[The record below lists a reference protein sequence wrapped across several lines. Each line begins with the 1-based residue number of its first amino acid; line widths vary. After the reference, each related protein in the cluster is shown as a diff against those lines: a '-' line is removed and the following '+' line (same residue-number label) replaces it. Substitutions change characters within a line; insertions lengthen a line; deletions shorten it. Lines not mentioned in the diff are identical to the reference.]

1 LIPVAGRIGAPLNVG
16 EGKNFMG
23 QAAPERLFRARA
35 LAADPR
41 PPKASRREPET
52 LVRVAI
58 CVVSAALVS
67 LGWIL
72 ASDMD
77 PATKAWGIVLFL
89 SFAGTTTVVVGYTRV
104 EIGKM
109 RADLVDLEK
118 RLLCALDATVRPEI
132 EDADTDAE
140 ADSNLPPQLT
150 PDPVISHELRIFL
163 QGRESA
169 FREDEDEA

>member
-1 LIPVAGRIGAPLNVG
+1 
-16 EGKNFMG
+16 MG

-104 EIGKM
+104 EVAKM

-118 RLLCALDATVRPEI
+118 RLLSALDTAGRPEV
-132 EDADTDAE
+132 EDV
-140 ADSNLPPQLT
+140 DSNLPPQLT

-169 FREDEDEA
+169 YREDEDEA

>member
-1 LIPVAGRIGAPLNVG
+1 
-16 EGKNFMG
+16 MG
-23 QAAPERLFRARA
+23 QAAPEQLFRARA
-35 LAADPR
+35 LATDPR

-58 CVVSAALVS
+58 CVASAALVS

-77 PATKAWGIVLFL
+77 TETKAWGLVLFL

-104 EIGKM
+104 EVNRM
-109 RADLVDLEK
+109 RADLAELEA
-118 RLLCALDATVRPEI
+118 RLLSALGAADRP
-132 EDADTDAE
+132 DPGE
-140 ADSNLPPQLT
+140 ADAVDLPPQLT

-169 FREDEDEA
+169 YREDEDGA